1 MAKNKKYFL
10 LIICIAFFLRF
21 FMLSSFPPGLY
32 SDETALGYNAYS
44 LLKTGRDEFGKFFP
58 LTFRSFGDYKPP
70 LSSWAMIPFIAIFG
84 LSEFSVRLPFAIAGV
99 LSVILIYYLCLELF
113 PKSKHKQA
121 IALLSALFLAIS
133 PWHLNQ
139 TRSAMLVGL
148 EVFFNALGVFL
159 FLKGLKK
166 RNLLFLS
173 AISFSLAVY
182 AYYGSRITVPLTILA
197 LIVIYRKKFFSN
209 LNNIWYFF
217 LGFIVLAPLLIA
229 IIKDPL
235 TILGRAKYMS
245 IFRDKNVQGQ
255 LWEAST
261 LDGSDFSP
269 ALTRFF
275 HNKPFYYFK
284 DITRRWLHHFEWGFL
299 FAKGGSVAPFQIP
312 NMGLFYLLD
321 FIFLIAGIFYL
332 IKEKSKGSLFVI
344 FWFLL
349 APFVSALTFITP
361 ASNRNFNMIFP
372 ACMIISFGLTLFISK
387 QKTNKKNWIALIF
400 STYLLLFIFYLYQY
414 YYSVPHKIPDQRH
427 FGRKQLV
434 QELVILQDDYDKVI
448 LSDKGGPTYI
458 FLLFYQQYD
467 PSKYWESMKIDP
479 FINDLGWGHI
489 SGFANYEI
497 PREFYWNEIEKI
509 ENILYVSYEE
519 EVPDIWQESGKGK
532 QMKVNLIKKIP
543 YPNGETAYKIFDL
556 QKINEE

>member
-1 MAKNKKYFL
+1 MITKNKILFL
-10 LIICIAFFLRF
+10 SIIFIAFFLRF

-32 SDETALGYNAYS
+32 SDEASLGYNAYS
-44 LLKTGRDEFGKFFP
+44 LLKTGKDEYGKLWP

-70 LSSWAMIPFIAIFG
+70 LSSWTMIPFIAIFG

-113 PKSKHKQA
+113 PKSKNKQT

-166 RNLLFLS
+166 RNFLILS
-173 AISFSLAVY
+173 AVSFSLAVY
-182 AYYGSRITVPLTILA
+182 AYYGSRITAPLTILA
-197 LIVIYRKKFFSN
+197 LVVIYRKKFFNN
-209 LNNIWYFF
+209 LNNIWYFL
-217 LGFIVLAPLLIA
+217 LGFVVLLPLFIA
-229 IIKDPL
+229 IAKDPL

-245 IFRDKNVQGQ
+245 IFLDKNVQGQ

-261 LDGSDFSP
+261 LDGPNFSS

-284 DITRRWLHHFEWGFL
+284 DITRRWLHHFEPSFL

-332 IKEKSKGSLFVI
+332 IKEKSKGSLFII

-372 ACMIISFGLTLFISK
+372 ACMIITFGITVFISK
-387 QKTNKKNWIALIF
+387 MKNKKNWIALIF
-400 STYLLLFIFYLYQY
+400 LAYLALFIFYLYQY
-414 YYSVPHKIPDQRH
+414 YYTVPHKIPDQRH
-427 FGRKQLV
+427 FGRKQSV
-434 QELVILQDDYDKVI
+434 QEIVQLQDNYDKVI
-448 LSDKGGPTYI
+448 LTDKGGPPYI

-467 PSKYWESMKIDP
+467 PRKYWESMKIDP

-497 PREFYWNEIEKI
+497 SREFYWDETEKN

-519 EVPDIWQESGKGK
+519 EVPDIWQETVGNR
-532 QMKVNLIKKIP
+532 QMKVNIIKKIL
-543 YPNGETAYKIFDL
+543 YPNGQTAYKIFDL
-556 QKINEE
+556 TEK